1 MRSRAVEAPE
11 VDWEDAP
18 LRTRELRGPTMRPS
32 SRVQTRIALVLV
44 AAAVGFL
51 VGVQARHSE
60 EASSRLA
67 AESPEDL
74 TRILADLN
82 AEADRL
88 AREVSALQVRL
99 VRYRTSAQQDD
110 LLLEDA
116 RQALAD
122 LRVLSGTVPV
132 RGSGVVVRI
141 SDPGD
146 RVKWELLLDLVQE
159 LRDAGAEAVAI
170 GEHRVV
176 ASTWFGPASSG
187 VVVDDE
193 RLASPYEVKA
203 IGPADAIAEALG
215 IPGGPIAVISAQPDV
230 TLDVFQAVRLE
241 LPALQREIAFRYA
254 RPAP

>member
-1 MRSRAVEAPE
+1 
-11 VDWEDAP
+11 
-18 LRTRELRGPTMRPS
+18 MRPQ
-32 SRVQTRIALVLV
+32 SRLQTRIVLVLV

-51 VGVQARHSE
+51 VGVQARSSE

-67 AESPEDL
+67 SESPEDL

-88 AREVSALQVRL
+88 ARQVSGLQVRL
-99 VRYRTSAQQDD
+99 VKYRTSAEQDD

-116 RQALAD
+116 RNALAD

-132 RGSGVVVRI
+132 RGSGVVVLI
-141 SDPGD
+141 SDPNG
-146 RVKWELLLDLVQE
+146 RVTWELLLDLVQE
-159 LRDAGAEAVAI
+159 LRDAGAEAIAI
-170 GEHRVV
+170 GEQRVV

-187 VVVDDE
+187 VVVDGE
-193 RLASPYEVKA
+193 RLAPPYEVKA
-203 IGPADAIAEALG
+203 VGPAEAIDEALG
-215 IPGGPIAVISAQPDV
+215 IPGGPVAVISAQPDV
-230 TLDVFQAVRLE
+230 TLDVIRSGRLV

>member
-1 MRSRAVEAPE
+1 M
-11 VDWEDAP
+11 DWDDIP
-18 LRTRELRGPTMRPS
+18 LRTRELRGPTMRPP

-51 VGVQARHSE
+51 VGVQARNRE

-88 AREVSALQVRL
+88 AREVSALQLRL
-99 VRYRTSAQQDD
+99 VRYQTSAQQDD

-116 RQALAD
+116 RQTLAD

-132 RGSGVVVRI
+132 RGSGVVVLI
-141 SDPGD
+141 SDPDG
-146 RVKWELLLDLVQE
+146 RVTWELLLDLVQE
-159 LRDAGAEAVAI
+159 LRAAGAEAVAI

-187 VVVDDE
+187 IVVDDE
-193 RLASPYEVKA
+193 RLAPPYEVKA
-203 IGPADAIAEALG
+203 VGPAEEIAEALG

-230 TLDVFQAVRLE
+230 TLDVVQAGRLE
-241 LPALQREIAFRYA
+241 LPALQREITFRYA